1 VRLSRRQFLRLAGGI
16 GILSLPTLLGYGFL
30 RAEEGEPLPDLS
42 PYAPATSTPTDSPIL
57 VLTNERADNP
67 FGPYLAEVLRAEGVN
82 CFRVAPLSSV
92 NAAELEKADL
102 VLLAEGPVGGA
113 QAELLADYVA
123 KGGRLVAMRPDA
135 RLAFLFGVERMAG
148 NTAEGYWQVEPGHP
162 LGQGIAAETLQY
174 HGVADHY
181 RLAGAQAVAWLAHK
195 EARTGFPA
203 ITLHRYGQGEA
214 ALWAFDLAR
223 SVAYTRQGNP
233 AWADQERDGLFFV
246 RTMDMFVGWVD
257 LDRLA
262 IPQADEQQRLLVNL
276 LTALSQDRRPLPRL
290 WYFPGA
296 AKSVLIATSDSHINP
311 AWAVEEVI
319 TRVEQ
324 RGGHLSIY
332 YAPPIASDWRRFVRK
347 PLFRATGLPVVG
359 GVLAS
364 RVASPTLPQVA
375 DWRARGHEFTVHTY
389 VDEGLEEGWRR
400 YWQEFTGLGY
410 GPLSPTARTHAIRW
424 TGWVESA
431 RVQATYGIRLN
442 LDYYHAG
449 PAFRKES
456 GEWVYGH
463 FTGSGL
469 PMRFVDEQGRI
480 LNIYQQLT
488 QLTDEHLLNLHWGG
502 HVQLSGEAAIEISRM
517 LLDNSL
523 HGAYGAIAGNF
534 HVDPFHAG
542 GEAAKQ
548 AARWLEG
555 TLDHAASQGV
565 PIWSALEWLRFT
577 EVRHDADLEEVRW
590 DAAGKRLTMQLAAA
604 EAPEVELTVMLPLHH
619 GEARLAQVEVDGRT
633 IRHRE
638 QRLGAVDYG
647 LISIL
652 AGRHQIA
659 ATYV

>member
-1 VRLSRRQFLRLAGGI
+1 
-16 GILSLPTLLGYGFL
+16 
-30 RAEEGEPLPDLS
+30 
-42 PYAPATSTPTDSPIL
+42 
-57 VLTNERADNP
+57 
-67 FGPYLAEVLRAEGVN
+67 
-82 CFRVAPLSSV
+82 
-92 NAAELEKADL
+92 
-102 VLLAEGPVGGA
+102 
-113 QAELLADYVA
+113 
-123 KGGRLVAMRPDA
+123 
-135 RLAFLFGVERMAG
+135 
-148 NTAEGYWQVEPGHP
+148 
-162 LGQGIAAETLQY
+162 
-174 HGVADHY
+174 
-181 RLAGAQAVAWLAHK
+181 VAWLAHK

-332 YAPPIASDWRRFVRK
+332 YAPPIASDWRRLIRR